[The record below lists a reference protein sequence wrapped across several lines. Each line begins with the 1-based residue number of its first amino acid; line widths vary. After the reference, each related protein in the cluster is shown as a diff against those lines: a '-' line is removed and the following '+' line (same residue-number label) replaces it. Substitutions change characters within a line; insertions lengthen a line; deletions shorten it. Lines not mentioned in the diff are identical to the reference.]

1 MPFHAF
7 LFFTAVL
14 TDPTGHRSR
23 VYRFPTTNEVHCLV
37 SAVGSYWC
45 ILVVPLLHRGTILLL
60 SMSPPFFDSGQSFNS
75 LSLFGSSSFWKAFK
89 GSSMHSLE
97 RYYEKISR
105 EHCPQKQ
112 AIDDFSSIYNC
123 SKELSALIICMRIDI
138 TPSSSKQAPSSSS
151 IPSSSSNNINL
162 ASLMEAMQNLITR
175 IEISDAHYIANEK
188 ILHDFWSKIGATVL
202 QLIQFSNFFHLDQT
216 ESFHHT

>member
-97 RYYEKISR
+97 RYYE
-105 EHCPQKQ
+105 
-112 AIDDFSSIYNC
+112 N
-123 SKELSALIICMRIDI
+123 KELSALIICMRIDI

>member
-1 MPFHAF
+1 MFAALRRRSMPQHRQCRRFHLMQHFMPFHAF

-60 SMSPPFFDSGQSFNS
+60 SMSPPFFDSG
-75 LSLFGSSSFWKAFK
+75 
-89 GSSMHSLE
+89 
-97 RYYEKISR
+97 
-105 EHCPQKQ
+105 
-112 AIDDFSSIYNC
+112 
-123 SKELSALIICMRIDI
+123 KELSALIICMRIDI

-151 IPSSSSNNINL
+151 ILSSSSNNINL

-188 ILHDFWSKIGATVL
+188 ILHDF
-202 QLIQFSNFFHLDQT
+202 
-216 ESFHHT
+216 